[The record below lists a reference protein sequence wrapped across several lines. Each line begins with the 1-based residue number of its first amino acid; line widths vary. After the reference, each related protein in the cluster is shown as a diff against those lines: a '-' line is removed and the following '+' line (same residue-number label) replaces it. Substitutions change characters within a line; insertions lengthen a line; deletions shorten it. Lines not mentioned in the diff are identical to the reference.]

1 MNMIEEK
8 NLPRPSV
15 ETLNEFDELCKKSQD
30 PQLTSEQYQEVIN
43 HVNEII
49 ETYNLDN
56 YVFTDPATGK
66 KGVKNPAGQVL
77 IPAEYEDFT
86 FVGDH
91 HVFPLPHMAAKK
103 NGKFGVVAAD
113 GTGTVL
119 CDFRFDLLLW
129 SPFTGLYEACWDG
142 VKGKSGFVTKEGKVF
157 IPNILTRQYEPW
169 NDFML
174 LEADGKFGAL
184 DVSTFNYV
192 LPEYDQIDAEPD
204 ELVVFHKDGIE
215 GYVIEETGE
224 FITKQ
229 QYEDDDRYADVYVYN
244 TNINI

>member
-1 MNMIEEK
+1 MSEEK
-8 NLPRPSV
+8 KIPKPSV

-77 IPAEYEDFT
+77 IPAKYEDFT

-91 HVFPLPHMAAKK
+91 NVFPLPHMAAKK
-103 NGKFGVVAAD
+103 DGKYGVVAAD

-119 CDFRFDLLLW
+119 CDFLFDLLLW

-142 VKGKSGFVTKEGKVF
+142 VKGKFGFVNKEGKVF
-157 IPNILTRQYEPW
+157 IPNVLTKEYEPW
-169 NDFML
+169 TDFML
-174 LEADGKFGAL
+174 LESDGKFGAL
-184 DVSTFNYV
+184 EASLNASYLGMELNIGIFAVVRLILCHVGIDNLCILAMGHYRQRTF
-192 LPEYDQIDAEPD
+192 LEYCLER
-204 ELVVFHKDGIE
+204 LVV
-215 GYVIEETGE
+215 
-224 FITKQ
+224 
-229 QYEDDDRYADVYVYN
+229 VYKH
-244 TNINI
+244 ISG